1 MKHGNCSLPFSSI
14 RGYRAFW
21 GSKDRLKT
29 SYPKNGVSQVDRK
42 QVLCFVPCR
51 NYLYSDVP
59 FLKIEKLDEELQL
72 PERKA
77 RPLTFTEAGSQNGG
91 PAKSSKM
98 GVALNVETNHFGVP
112 QFCQKIQVIIF

>member
-1 MKHGNCSLPFSSI
+1 M
-14 RGYRAFW
+14 
-21 GSKDRLKT
+21 
-29 SYPKNGVSQVDRK
+29 
-42 QVLCFVPCR
+42 
-51 NYLYSDVP
+51 
-59 FLKIEKLDEELQL
+59 EKLDEELQL